1 MAGTSNI
8 GEKRLEELK
17 KECIASSKRVSKHEM
32 PGTMGSSCRGSHRQA
47 ASGLASSS
55 CWCTHRHA
63 ASGSASNRYRE
74 CIGKVQ
80 QQVVSLG

>member
-1 MAGTSNI
+1 MAGKSNI

-17 KECIASSKRVSKHEM
+17 KECVASSKGHAT

-47 ASGLASSS
+47 ASGLTSSS

-63 ASGSASNRYRE
+63 ASGSASSRYRE